1 MTKYS
6 DCKNQW
12 FEMWYGDCKNM
23 LHIMYKNMASD
34 LDNGYN
40 PLGNSIKA
48 QKQSIAVY
56 EKYINDTLD
65 KFSEMNDDSKIDRYC
80 YHELIK
86 KGVIE

>member
-6 DCKNQW
+6 DHKNEY
-12 FEMWYGDCKNM
+12 FEMWYSDCKNM
-23 LHIMYKNMASD
+23 LKIMYHNMSSD

-40 PLGNSIKA
+40 PLGNSIKS
-48 QKQSIAVY
+48 QKQAIVAY
-56 EKYINDTLD
+56 EQYINATLD

-80 YHELIK
+80 YHELLK